1 MPSETIPHSD
11 TTISNQL
18 QSERRQPN
26 PEQGVGPQPA
36 KAGVSTLTFVL
47 EICSESDLLLIMDN
61 TNKDKINVLLG
72 YCNGLSDNLA
82 KILVKMNALH
92 DDNLKEELKSLND
105 LKSKMND
112 DFEKASRY
120 YGPS

>member
-1 MPSETIPHSD
+1 
-11 TTISNQL
+11 
-18 QSERRQPN
+18 
-26 PEQGVGPQPA
+26 
-36 KAGVSTLTFVL
+36 
-47 EICSESDLLLIMDN
+47 MDN

-72 YCNGLSDNLA
+72 YSNGLSDNLA